1 MKSRAQIPELEE
13 PVEAHARAILGG
25 DQSGADAFVASAA
38 LESHRAA
45 FAEADARRP
54 LQSFELLA
62 RAKIGRQYICK
73 VRFHGAGGILTLQGR
88 WRCESDGKWR
98 LAEIEDL
105 GKHVPWAG
113 IPRPRPAK
121 AVNQDA

>member
-1 MKSRAQIPELEE
+1 MKSTAHIPELEE
-13 PVEAHARAILGG
+13 AVETHARAILGG
-25 DQSGADAFVASAA
+25 DQSGADAFVASTA
-38 LESHRAA
+38 LENHRAA

-54 LQSFELLA
+54 LHSFELLA

-73 VRFHGAGGILTLQGR
+73 VRFRGAGGILTLQGR

-98 LAEIEDL
+98 LAEVEDL

-113 IPRPRPAK
+113 IARPGVAK
-121 AVNQDA
+121 AVNPDA